1 VFFRSE
7 SHGLSLQVQVKP
19 GGSRDRFEGVCND
32 RLQVRLTAPPVGGA
46 ANNKLRKLLGKRLRV
61 APGRIQIVKGQ
72 THRQKVLLLE
82 VSGTTKVEVS
92 NRLMELSEQV

>member
-1 VFFRSE
+1 
-7 SHGLSLQVQVKP
+7 
-19 GGSRDRFEGVCND
+19 
-32 RLQVRLTAPPVGGA
+32 VRLTAPPVGGA